1 MSKLLKYKDK
11 IISSEQVGLSFRGI
25 LKISPNDYYTY
36 QENKKVS
43 NETLI
48 DSTNYSDEIDPT
60 TNPNQNN
67 FTLANYDSSF
77 LLCTDS
83 DGYSVGFRLK
93 KDAVEFDNLGIIGSA
108 IVQGDLEIFKDKEN
122 NSSLVLNGCNLPQ
135 EADEKFGL
143 GRVLKYKN
151 DKWEYESINDII
163 TKYTEKALKSLK
175 TIPSGS
181 IHWFPLTLNQYN
193 SLDETSQLKKDYL
206 LCDGKEYNKEEYP
219 ELAKILSDGTSTFN
233 VPNLEDMFI
242 SSVQAKGVTKLNE
255 KMHPNDIYS
264 PDSGEYTPD
273 CNDPNERPDTK
284 QHRHFIAYGSWT
296 QEPTS
301 YDNTTYSPQ
310 FCSKPNGLTA
320 KYSPS
325 ESLDSLSVNDSIGVL
340 TLNNHAFSYYKSD
353 TKSGMIGF
361 GESSSSNVNS
371 IPANILLSKP
381 NHNKPQINCQYVGQS
396 SNEIISGSLPPSD
409 NQKENHGKFYRMLPF
424 IKK

>member
-25 LKISPNDYYTY
+25 LKISPNDLYTY
-36 QENKKVS
+36 NEDKNIDVKDLS
-43 NETLI
+43 NN
-48 DSTNYSDEIDPT
+48 TNYSDEISPST
-60 TNPNQNN
+60 TEGN
-67 FTLANYDSSF
+67 FTDANYKSSF

-135 EADEKFGL
+135 EADEEFVSD
-143 GRVLKYKN
+143 RVLKYKN
-151 DKWEYESINDII
+151 DKWEYESIDDII
-163 TKYTEKALKSLK
+163 TKYTEKVLKGLK
-175 TIPSGS
+175 TVPTGS

-193 SLDETSQLKKDYL
+193 TLDETSQLRKDYL
-206 LCDGKEYNKEEYP
+206 LCDGKEYNSKDYEQ
-219 ELAKILSDGTSTFN
+219 LAKILDKSHEGKFN
-233 VPNLEDMFI
+233 VPNLQDKFI
-242 SSVQAKGVTKLNE
+242 SAVLAKGSTKLNE
-255 KMHPNDIYS
+255 KLSPYDIYS
-264 PDSGEYTPD
+264 CDSGKDTPD

-301 YDNTTYSPQ
+301 YDDTTYSPQ
-310 FCSKPNGLTA
+310 FCSKPNGLTT
-320 KYSPS
+320 KYSPT
-325 ESLDSLSVNDSIGVL
+325 ESLPSLSEDDSIGVL
-340 TLNNHAFSYYKSD
+340 TLNNHAFSYYKSN

-361 GESSSSNVNS
+361 GESSSSDVNS

-396 SNEIISGSLPPSD
+396 SNEIISGSEPSSN

-424 IKK
+424 IKI

>member
-25 LKISPNDYYTY
+25 LKISPNDLYTY
-36 QENKKVS
+36 NEDKNIDVKDLS
-43 NETLI
+43 NT
-48 DSTNYSDEIDPT
+48 TNYSDEISPST
-60 TNPNQNN
+60 TEGN
-67 FTLANYDSSF
+67 FTDANYNSSF

-135 EADEKFGL
+135 EADEEFVSD
-143 GRVLKYKN
+143 RVLKYKN

-163 TKYTEKALKSLK
+163 TKYTKKALKSLK
-175 TIPSGS
+175 TVPTGS
-181 IHWFPLTLNQYN
+181 IHWFPITYEQYEKN
-193 SLDETSQLKKDYL
+193 SDSLKTDYL
-206 LCDGKEYNKEEYP
+206 LCNGKTYDIEVHPELA
-219 ELAKILSDGTSTFN
+219 ELAKILSNGTSTFT
-233 VPNLEDMFI
+233 VPNLENKFI
-242 SSVQAKGVTKLNE
+242 SAVLAKGSTKLNE
-255 KMHPNDIYS
+255 KLSPDDIYS
-264 PDSGEYTPD
+264 YDSGTPTCD

-301 YDNTTYSPQ
+301 YDKRTDSPQ

-320 KYSPS
+320 KYSPT
-325 ESLDSLSVNDSIGVL
+325 ESLPSLSEDDSIGVL
-340 TLNNHAFSYYKSD
+340 TLNNHAFSYYKSN

-424 IKK
+424 IKI